1 MADRHSPIE
10 RDERGAIE
18 ILESAVLLLRTAP
31 PRCLLYYCA
40 GTMPFVLGLIF
51 FLTDM
56 SCGAAARSRL
66 IGESLATAL
75 LFLWMKCWQ
84 AVFAGSLYDRLSG
97 AQPPSWNFRRIA
109 RLLCVQSA
117 VMPWQFA
124 VLPIALLIT
133 LPFGWCYAFF
143 QNLSVTG
150 DGRESL
156 AESIRSAWRHAK
168 LWPWQNHKMLL
179 VLCPFGLFVL
189 LNISAALYML
199 PGLLKIL
206 FGMETVF
213 SRSGYSFVNSTS
225 LLSVVGLGYLCLNPL
240 IKAAYAQRCFL
251 GASIFTGQDLL
262 LELKR
267 IRGVKTLRRML
278 PVAVLL
284 PGLMA
289 QNVFATAQNTSP
301 SGVERPSSRRTV
313 SPEELERAIGKVIG
327 GLEYSWRMPDPK
339 RQDHEESGFWK
350 QVSDAVSGVFRKI
363 GDALKSFFKW
373 LEEFLDNL
381 LGHKDDPKPERK
393 GIGKIPLWLNLLL
406 LTVVVL
412 CGVFLV
418 LALKRK
424 RTACRQDTGGTDP
437 TVPPDL
443 ADENLMAGDLPVARW
458 LALARQLT
466 ANGELR
472 LALRAFYFAGLAH
485 LSERQFLTI
494 APFKSNREYE
504 TELRRRAHAFPSLI
518 ESFSE
523 NVAILERVWYGR
535 HEVLQ
540 DTFHRF
546 STNHKR
552 ILSDAENRQ
561 N

>member
-1 MADRHSPIE
+1 
-10 RDERGAIE
+10 
-18 ILESAVLLLRTAP
+18 
-31 PRCLLYYCA
+31 
-40 GTMPFVLGLIF
+40 MPFVLGLVF

-56 SCGAAARSRL
+56 SCGAAAGSRL
-66 IGESLATAL
+66 IGESLAMAL

-97 AQPPSWNFRRIA
+97 APPPPWNARRIA

-117 VMPWQFA
+117 LMPWQFA
-124 VLPIALLIT
+124 VLPLALLVT

-150 DGRESL
+150 DGRESP
-156 AESIRSAWRHAK
+156 AESIRSAWKHAK

-189 LNISAALYML
+189 LNVSAALYML
-199 PGLLKIL
+199 PGLLKTL
-206 FGMETVF
+206 FGMETIF

-225 LLSVVGLGYLCLNPL
+225 LLSVAGLGYLCLNPL

-262 LELKR
+262 LELTR
-267 IRGVKTLRRML
+267 IRGAKALRRML
-278 PVAVLL
+278 PIAILL
-284 PGLMA
+284 PALMTQNGFAAA
-289 QNVFATAQNTSP
+289 QQPSP
-301 SGVERPSSRRTV
+301 SGAERPSGRQTV
-313 SPEELERAIGKVIG
+313 SPEELERAIGKVID

-339 RQDHEESGFWK
+339 RQEQEESGFWK
-350 QVSDAVSGVFRKI
+350 QACDVVSGVFREI
-363 GDALKSFFKW
+363 GDALKPVFKW
-373 LEEFLDNL
+373 LEEFLEDLLKHRDN
-381 LGHKDDPKPERK
+381 PKPEK
-393 GIGKIPLWLNLLL
+393 KDIGKLPLWLNLLL
-406 LTVVVL
+406 PAFVVL
-412 CGVFLV
+412 CGAFLI

-424 RTACRQDTGGTDP
+424 RTAGTQTARDAAP
-437 TVPPDL
+437 AVPPDL
-443 ADENLMAGDLPVARW
+443 ADENLMADDLPVARW

-466 ANGELR
+466 DDGELR
-472 LALRAFYFAGLAH
+472 LALRAFYLAGLAS

-535 HEVLQ
+535 HEVLR
-540 DTFHRF
+540 DTFDRF
-546 STNHKR
+546 SINHKR
-552 ILSDAENRQ
+552 IFFDAEDRQ
-561 N
+561 I